1 MYNNMYDELYHFG
14 IAGMSWGKR
23 RWQNKDGSLTPEGY
37 IHYGYGHGEKKS
49 NEAKKYTKMQE
60 KIIKNNPSAKFYFDD
75 GYEIKNAKS
84 KWASKKLNGIDTDV
98 YIYKESDL
106 AKSTLNNAKN
116 VEKNFDS
123 YKKKAE
129 DRIKEIKADK
139 NELTNIVVYDDD
151 DVTLWFDDVDINFDK
166 NGKITW

>member
-1 MYNNMYDELYHFG
+1 MPMYNNMYDELYHFG

-84 KWASKKLNGIDTDV
+84 KWAQKKIKRNRCRCLYLQRIRPC
-98 YIYKESDL
+98 
-106 AKSTLNNAKN
+106 
-116 VEKNFDS
+116 
-123 YKKKAE
+123 KKYA
-129 DRIKEIKADK
+129 
-139 NELTNIVVYDDD
+139 
-151 DVTLWFDDVDINFDK
+151 
-166 NGKITW
+166 